1 MVGETP
7 KGKSIFRAWTGKESK
22 LITILRILTT
32 AFAIAGLCG
41 YAHGLFLTVCGLGI
55 LNIAYGVEACR
66 SKNRANA
73 IASLLTGVGILV
85 FAAVHFCGGV

>member
-1 MVGETP
+1 MSGETP
-7 KGKSIFRAWTGKESK
+7 KEKSIFRAWAGKGSK
-22 LITILRILTT
+22 LITILRVFTA

-41 YAHGLFLTVCGLGI
+41 YAHGLVLTVCGLGM
-55 LNIAYGVEACR
+55 LNIAYGVEAYR

-73 IASLLTGVGILV
+73 IAPLLIGVGVLV